1 MKGRKRKYLFL
12 ISTMVLGILFLSPID
27 GSASSLDT
35 DVRVTFAEGNPTEP
49 LEPGPGDTD
58 LPSTEPINRKQSG
71 FGSGYGNSNRR
82 LPQTGDHF
90 QDIFSKLGYFAML
103 MFLIC
108 TFLRKKEEAKAD
120 ENKT

>member
-12 ISTMVLGILFLSPID
+12 ISTIVLGTLVLAPINS
-27 GSASSLDT
+27 SANSLDT
-35 DVRVTFAEGNPTEP
+35 DVRITFAEGSSTEP
-49 LEPGPGDTD
+49 SEPAPGDTD
-58 LPSTEPINRKQSG
+58 LPLSEPINRKQSG
-71 FGSGYGNSNRR
+71 FGSGYGTSNKR

-90 QDIFSKLGYFAML
+90 QDVFSKLGYFALL

-108 TFLRKKEEAKAD
+108 AFSRKKEAAKAD

>member
-12 ISTMVLGILFLSPID
+12 ISTMILGILVLAPID
-27 GSASSLDT
+27 GSASSLET
-35 DVRVTFAEGNPTEP
+35 DVRITFAEGGPTEP
-49 LEPGPGDTD
+49 SEPEPGDTE
-58 LPSTEPINRKQSG
+58 LPLTGPINRKQSG
-71 FGSGYGNSNRR
+71 FGSGYGSSNKR

-90 QDIFSKLGYFAML
+90 QDVFSKLGYFALL

-108 TFLRKKEEAKAD
+108 AFSRKKEAAKAD

>member
-12 ISTMVLGILFLSPID
+12 ISTMVLGILVLAPVN

-35 DVRVTFAEGNPTEP
+35 DVRVTFAEGSPTEP
-49 LEPGPGDTD
+49 SEPGLGDAD
-58 LPSTEPINRKQSG
+58 LPLTEPTNRKQSG
-71 FGSGYGNSNRR
+71 FGSGYGASNKR

-90 QDIFSKLGYFAML
+90 QDIFSKLGYFALL

-108 TFLRKKEEAKAD
+108 AFSRKKEAAKAD